1 MRSIRIL
8 LSVTLFIIANAL
20 LGVDDQSTT
29 ENSASDNL
37 GVPALD
43 PLNQDSTL
51 HSNYDVALNNVAP
64 NNVAPD
70 EENAGSVDSLNH
82 PNLDISSGSGSSS
95 NCASNLNR
103 REESGSTSGKYSVR
117 KELYSL

>member
-8 LSVTLFIIANAL
+8 LNVTRFIIANAL
-20 LGVDDQSTT
+20 LAVDDQSST

-43 PLNQDSTL
+43 PFNQDSTL
-51 HSNYDVALNNVAP
+51 YSNYDVAL

-82 PNLDISSGSGSSS
+82 PNPDISSGSGSSS

-103 REESGSTSGKYSVR
+103 REDSGLTSGKYSVR